1 MTTILESG
9 DFRYEVKMDWAK
21 LPEGWSFHEVADVAV
36 DSKDRVYVFS
46 RGKHPLIVFDREGNF
61 LSSWGEGVFK
71 RPHGVTVGPDET
83 LYCAD
88 DGDHTVRKC
97 TLDGKILMTLGTP
110 DQPAPAWSGHPFN
123 RPTKVAV
130 DPKTGEFYVT
140 DGYGN
145 SRVHKYSPDGK
156 LLFSWGQPGTE
167 PGEFNIVHTVCL
179 DREGLVYIA
188 DRENDRVQIF
198 DPKGKYITQWNN
210 MHRACGLYITGGRR
224 ELVYVGEL
232 ATAVPVNKGMPK
244 IGSCISIFNTK
255 GKRLARLGD
264 VLPGEAPN
272 QFISA
277 HSLTVDVHG
286 DIYVGEVSW
295 TAMGSKLSPPRE
307 LRSLRKLIK
316 VKAAGK

>member
-9 DFRYEVKMDWAK
+9 DFRYEVNMDWAK

-61 LSSWGEGVFK
+61 LYSWGEGVFK

-97 TLDGKILMTLGTP
+97 TLDGKVLMTLGTP
-110 DQPAPAWSGHPFN
+110 DKPAPAWSGHPFN

-179 DREGLVYIA
+179 DKEGFVYVA

-224 ELVYVGEL
+224 QLVYIGEL

-244 IGSCISIFNTK
+244 IGSCISIFSTK

-264 VLPGEAPN
+264 LLPGEEPN

-277 HSLTVDVHG
+277 HSLAVDVHG

-316 VKAAGK
+316 VKTA

>member
-9 DFRYEVKMDWAK
+9 DFRYEVNMDWAK
-21 LPEGWSFHEVADVAV
+21 LPEGWTFHEVADVAV

-61 LSSWGEGVFK
+61 LYSWGEGVFK

-97 TLDGKILMTLGTP
+97 TLDGKVLMTLGTP
-110 DQPAPAWSGHPFN
+110 DQPAPAWSGRPFN

-179 DREGLVYIA
+179 DKEGLVYVA

-224 ELVYVGEL
+224 QLVYIGEL

-244 IGSCISIFNTK
+244 IGSCISIFSTK

-264 VLPGEAPN
+264 LLPGEEPN

-277 HSLTVDVHG
+277 HSLAVDAHG

-316 VKAAGK
+316 V

>member
-9 DFRYEVKMDWAK
+9 DFRYEVNMDWAK
-21 LPEGWSFHEVADVAV
+21 LPQGWTFHEVADVAV

-61 LSSWGEGVFK
+61 LYSWGEGVFK

-97 TLDGKILMTLGTP
+97 TLDGKVLMTLGTP
-110 DQPAPAWSGHPFN
+110 DKPAPAWSGHPFN

-145 SRVHKYSPDGK
+145 SRVHKYSPDGE

-179 DREGLVYIA
+179 DKEGLVYVA

-210 MHRACGLYITGGRR
+210 MHRACPKLGRVSVSSAR
-224 ELVYVGEL
+224 
-232 ATAVPVNKGMPK
+232 KGSVSPAW
-244 IGSCISIFNTK
+244 GTCY
-255 GKRLARLGD
+255 LGR
-264 VLPGEAPN
+264 N
-272 QFISA
+272 RTS
-277 HSLTVDVHG
+277 S
-286 DIYVGEVSW
+286 
-295 TAMGSKLSPPRE
+295 SPPTVLQWMCMETFMSARYPGPRWGANY
-307 LRSLRKLIK
+307 LRPGS
-316 VKAAGK
+316 

>member
-9 DFRYEVKMDWAK
+9 DFKYEVKMDWAK

-179 DREGLVYIA
+179 DKEGLVYVA